1 MHLTHLRS
9 RTDLKL
15 LTRYTLKEFF
25 PPFFL
30 ALLCFTSILLLD
42 EIFRLTKLFVQKG
55 ISPRYLIELLVY
67 VLPATIVVTLPMS
80 VLVGILL
87 ALGRF
92 STDNEI
98 TAMKAHGVGFH
109 QILIPLL
116 LMAILLSL
124 VDLGFMDYALPRGN
138 VAYLA
143 LKRDISRRNPAF
155 VFEEG
160 VIMKELER
168 EGKLWMYED
177 IDEKTKH
184 LQNVKVWD
192 SIWSGRPRLIRA
204 DEAIIDFEAGQAWLK
219 LNNGVTY
226 ESVQGDAEGF
236 RVTTFE
242 KQKIALNFTETLERT
257 EFESK
262 RPRSMKISRLK
273 AHIEDLEGRVNLS
286 PDDTFLPGQLRRAK
300 VEYHKKFALPFACL
314 AFGLIGVPLGLMV
327 KRSGKMVGAGI
338 GLMLILIYYLLLQFG
353 QEAGR
358 NEALPPSFAM
368 WIPNIVIGLLGL
380 GFNAHT
386 MLSGRLKARRFR
398 HKQSRLESDT
408 AASSVEIED
417 GSSLVK
423 SESAQA
429 SGKSPSRGVTKG
441 VDLSQVGFR
450 ILDRYILVEYLR
462 TFVLVLVFLMALV
475 VIVRF
480 LDKDVKRF
488 DDDIAYW
495 TAVQI
500 VLYQAPRRIMEVV
513 PIAGFIAVF
522 FLLGR
527 MVRNNEL
534 AAMKAAGVSVYRVVT
549 PILIATLLI
558 CGLFAG
564 FYDQVAAPAY
574 HRAAQLKR
582 KVPFRRYRN
591 VVFKGQDNRL
601 FYIQNL
607 NLKDNTIERM
617 TIYEF
622 DAVDN
627 LRHLIFADSA
637 TWTSNQWD
645 LVNGSV
651 RRFDHGTE
659 VYFEPFETKQ
669 FERAEDPEQIAGS
682 DKDLRSM
689 TIKELREQ
697 IAYKRRAGQA
707 TRREQVK
714 MHHQMAYPFAAFVVV
729 LIGASIAIRF
739 GKAGFFAGLVIAFL
753 LSFIYWGLSFATLE
767 GLSENG
773 KLHPFIA
780 CWGANV
786 LYGIVGGILLW
797 RTPK

>member
-1 MHLTHLRS
+1 M
-9 RTDLKL
+9 KL

-80 VLVGILL
+80 GLVGILL

-116 LMAILLSL
+116 LTALLLSL

-138 VAYLA
+138 IAYLA

-204 DEAIIDFEAGQAWLK
+204 DEAVIDFEAGQAWLK

-226 ESVQGDAEGF
+226 EAVQGDSDGF

-262 RPRSMKISRLK
+262 RPRSMRISRLK
-273 AHIEDLEGRVNLS
+273 AYIEDLEGRVKLA

-327 KRSGKMVGAGI
+327 KRSGKMVGSGI
-338 GLMLILIYYLLLQFG
+338 GLMLILLYYLLLQFG

-358 NEALPPSFAM
+358 NGTLPPSFAM
-368 WIPNIVIGLLGL
+368 WIPNTVIGLLGL

-386 MLSGRLKARRFR
+386 MLSGRLDVRRFWNR
-398 HKQSRLESDT
+398 QPPLASD
-408 AASSVEIED
+408 AASSVETED
-417 GSSLVK
+417 VPSSVRL
-423 SESAQA
+423 ESSQEPD
-429 SGKSPSRGVTKG
+429 KNLSREPTQKI
-441 VDLSQVGFR
+441 DLSKIGLR

-462 TFVLVLVFLMALV
+462 TFLLVLVFLMALV

-500 VLYQAPRRIMEVV
+500 VLYQAPRRIMEIV
-513 PIAGFIAVF
+513 PVAGFIAVF

-527 MVRNNEL
+527 MVKNNEL

-558 CGLFAG
+558 CGLFAV
-564 FYDQVAAPAY
+564 FYNQVAAPAY
-574 HRAAQLKR
+574 HRAAQLQR

-591 VVFKGQDNRL
+591 IVFKGQDNRL

-607 NLKDNTIERM
+607 NLKNNTIERM

-637 TWTSNQWD
+637 TWPSNQWD
-645 LVNGSV
+645 LVNGAI

-659 VYFEPFETKQ
+659 AYFEPFEIKQ
-669 FERAEDPEQIAGS
+669 LERAEDPEQIAGS

-697 IAYKRRAGQA
+697 IAYKRVAGQA

-729 LIGASIAIRF
+729 LIGAPIAIRF
-739 GKAGFFAGLVIAFL
+739 GKAGFFAGLVLAFL
-753 LSFIYWGLSFATLE
+753 LVFIYWGLSFATLE

-786 LYGIVGGILLW
+786 LYGLVGGILLW
-797 RTPK
+797 LTPK